1 MLAKGRPQ
9 DAGSPASL
17 ADVYV
22 SEVMHRGVFTC
33 SGETSLT
40 EVASLMCRERIHAV
54 VVSGVTADASSPD
67 RHPWGVVSD
76 LDLVGAALAKS
87 EDVSAG
93 EIAAM
98 EFLTVEASETLEQ
111 AAHLMTEHE
120 VHHLIVVE
128 SATGHAVGVL
138 STHDLARV
146 IGSGT
151 D

>member
-1 MLAKGRPQ
+1 MLTKGGTP
-9 DAGSPASL
+9 DAGSSASL
-17 ADVYV
+17 ADVHV

-33 SGETSLT
+33 SGETPLT
-40 EVASLMCRERIHAV
+40 EVAALMSHERIHAV
-54 VVSGVTADASSPD
+54 VVSGVTAEASSRD

-87 EDVSAG
+87 DDVCAG

-98 EFLTVEASETLEQ
+98 EFLTVDAGETLEQ

-138 STHDLARV
+138 STHDLAKV